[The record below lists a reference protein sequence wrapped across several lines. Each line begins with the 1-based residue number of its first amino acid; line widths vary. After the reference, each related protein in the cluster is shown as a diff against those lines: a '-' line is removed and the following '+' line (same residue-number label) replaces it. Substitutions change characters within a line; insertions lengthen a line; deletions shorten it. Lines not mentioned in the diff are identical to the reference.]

1 MLFRQKGVLKYLIHR
16 VMYIYKSCKIAVS
29 VDVEQSSSFYVNV
42 GVHQGSALSSL
53 LFFMVM
59 DVPTEDVRGGSLM
72 ELLYVENLNLCGK
85 SLNKIMDKYRGWKN
99 AVEEKGLRVNIDKTK
114 GMQLLFGKKSR
125 VSKKDLCGSCG
136 E

>member
-1 MLFRQKGVLKYLIHR
+1 
-16 VMYIYKSCKIAVS
+16 MYIYKSCKIAVS

-85 SLNKIMDKYRGWKN
+85 SLNRGWKN

-125 VSKKDLCGSCG
+125 VSKKDLCGACG